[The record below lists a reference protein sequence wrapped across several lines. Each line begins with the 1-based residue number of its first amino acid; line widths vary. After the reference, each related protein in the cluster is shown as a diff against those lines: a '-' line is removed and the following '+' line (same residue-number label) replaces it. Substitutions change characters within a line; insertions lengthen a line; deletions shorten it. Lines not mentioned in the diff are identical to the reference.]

1 MRTYTKLEIVKLFLL
16 LCKSKKMTILKITKS
31 DSFLAEL
38 YKSRDVL
45 YQLVAQQLILRYRR
59 TALGYLWTLINPLLM
74 MTVMALVFSTL
85 FKADLKTF
93 TVFLFA
99 GMIPWNF
106 FNSVV
111 TQSGT
116 SFINNEALI
125 KKIYLPKVIFPV
137 SIALA
142 LLIDGALSFLAL
154 FAIIIII
161 GGSLTWALL
170 FIPIAYLLL
179 FFFALGVGMIMA
191 VATVFFRD
199 LQYVILIAMQGL
211 FFLTPIIYKHD
222 ALSGKVAWLVG
233 LNPVIPFIELFR
245 APLSMGHLPG
255 LLVIGQA
262 TVLSLSAMTVG
273 VLVLSRQQRKIVFRL

>member
-1 MRTYTKLEIVKLFLL
+1 MSISRKSRTDSIVV
-16 LCKSKKMTILKITKS
+16 
-31 DSFLAEL
+31 EL
-38 YKSRDVL
+38 YENRNVL

-74 MTVMALVFSTL
+74 MSVMALVFSTL
-85 FKADLKTF
+85 FKADLRTF

-125 KKIYLPKVIFPV
+125 KKIYLPKIIFPA
-137 SIALA
+137 SIAFA

-154 FAIIIII
+154 FAIILMI
-161 GGSLTWALL
+161 GGSLSWAVL

-179 FFFALGVGMIMA
+179 FFFALGVGLIMA
-191 VATVFFRD
+191 VSTVFFRD

-222 ALSGKVAWLVG
+222 ALTGKVAWLVG

-245 APLSMGHLPG
+245 APLSMGSLPSM
-255 LLVIGQA
+255 LVIGQA
-262 TVLSLSAMTVG
+262 LCLSLFTMTIG
-273 VLVLSRQQRKIVFRL
+273 LLVLVRQQRKIVFRL